1 MPAFVPESCGSAFLT
16 AESERVRNTPSG
28 NCVPIYIA
36 IIMLRFT
43 NLWRAMAPELQ
54 LDYIPLIFNRTVLGP
69 QGGFSGEERLIKRNV
84 ALKYFEEGTAVP
96 PTEENRKG
104 VWCFNSD
111 TNAFDAYVERSPE
124 FLDFA
129 ARKRQWLDVY
139 WRVNTG
145 YLLFGRQSWGQ
156 GWILN
161 CPLRKR
167 DVAQKLWE
175 QYKVR
180 VDPRLIELREKDRR
194 TGIQDLGHNWC
205 WLYLPGAEELR
216 IDREVYDNKRVK
228 VRIHIRKMSSYG
240 ALY

>member
-1 MPAFVPESCGSAFLT
+1 
-16 AESERVRNTPSG
+16 
-28 NCVPIYIA
+28 
-36 IIMLRFT
+36 
-43 NLWRAMAPELQ
+43 MAPELQ
-54 LDYIPLIFNRTVLGP
+54 LEYMPIIFTRTILGP
-69 QGGFSGEERLIKRNV
+69 QGGFAGEERLIKREV
-84 ALKYFEEGTAVP
+84 VQKYLGEGNAVISNEEF
-96 PTEENRKG
+96 RQG
-104 VWCFNSD
+104 VWCYNPD
-111 TNAFDAYVERSPE
+111 TEQHDRFIERTEE

-156 GWILN
+156 GWLLN
-161 CPLRKR
+161 CPLRKK
-167 DVAQKLWE
+167 DVTQKLWE

-180 VDPRLIELREKDRR
+180 VDPRLIEFREKDRR

-205 WLYLPGAEELR
+205 WLYLPGAEELD

-228 VRIHIRKMSSYG
+228 VRMHIRKMASMG

>member
-1 MPAFVPESCGSAFLT
+1 
-16 AESERVRNTPSG
+16 
-28 NCVPIYIA
+28 
-36 IIMLRFT
+36 MLRLTRLF
-43 NLWRAMAPELQ
+43 REMAPELQ
-54 LDYIPLIFNRTVLGP
+54 LEYVPLLFTRTILGP
-69 QGGFSGEERLIKRNV
+69 NGGFAGEERLVKLEMAR
-84 ALKYFEEGTAVP
+84 KYIEDGHAVT
-96 PTEENRKG
+96 PTEELRQG
-104 VWCFNSD
+104 IWCFNPD
-111 TNAFDAYVERSPE
+111 TNQYDRFIERNEE

-145 YLLFGRQSWGQ
+145 YLLFGRKSWGQ
-156 GWILN
+156 GFLIN

-180 VDPRLIELREKDRR
+180 VDPRLIEFREKDRR

-205 WLYLPGAEELR
+205 WLYLPGAEELG

-228 VRIHIRKMSSYG
+228 VRMHIRKMTSFYS
-240 ALY
+240 LY